1 MKVVLFGGSGMVG
14 QGALLECLRDPDV
27 VSVLSVVRAP
37 TGQRDAKLVEV
48 VHADFQDFSS
58 LEPQF
63 AGYGA
68 CFFCLGVTSAGMTE
82 EAYTRVTYNIAVA
95 AARSLLKMNPGMTFI
110 FVSGM
115 GTDSSE
121 QGRTMWARVKGKT
134 ENAILHM
141 GFKAAY
147 MFRPGFIQ
155 PLDGIRSKTRMYQII
170 LNFTAWL
177 FPILKALFPSQ
188 VTTTQQLGRAMLSVA
203 KHGYPKPIL
212 TPRDLTTF

>member
-1 MKVVLFGGSGMVG
+1 MVG

-48 VHADFQDFSS
+48 IHADFQDFSS
-58 LEPQF
+58 LESQF
-63 AGYGA
+63 AGYDA

-134 ENAILHM
+134 ENAILGM
-141 GFKAAY
+141 GFKGAY

-155 PLDGIRSKTRMYQII
+155 PLDGIRSKTRIYQII

-203 KHGYPKPIL
+203 RNGYPKPIL
-212 TPRDLTTF
+212 AARDITTF